1 MRHEL
6 VARWTQGWCDWH
18 EENDAPSIATGDGGA
33 AEVLDDQDELLGQ
46 AEQLVVSQQRAS
58 ISFLQRQLRI
68 GYNRAARLLEA
79 LEKAG
84 VISAPE
90 ADGIR
95 KVLRSGDP
103 EAA

>member
-1 MRHEL
+1 
-6 VARWTQGWCDWH
+6 
-18 EENDAPSIATGDGGA
+18 
-33 AEVLDDQDELLGQ
+33 
-46 AEQLVVSQQRAS
+46 SQQRAS